1 MKTVIR
7 FKNPKAAV
15 IIKEIKIIDYS
26 INRIIELYLFNGK
39 KICTQ
44 MT

>member
-15 IIKEIKIIDYS
+15 IINEIKIIDYP
-26 INRIIELYLFNGK
+26 INRIIQLYLFDGE